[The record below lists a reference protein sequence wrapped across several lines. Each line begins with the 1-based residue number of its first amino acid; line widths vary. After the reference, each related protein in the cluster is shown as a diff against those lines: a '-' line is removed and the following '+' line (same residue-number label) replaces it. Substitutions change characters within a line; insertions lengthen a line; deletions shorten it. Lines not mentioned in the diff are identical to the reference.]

1 MRIPEL
7 RLSARPDS
15 WWLRSQDA
23 ALQLLQMKGSAP
35 MVTRLILFLLVAL
48 GGAGLTLQ
56 VVWNAR
62 LRASTTSPVLT
73 SIISVLVTLLS
84 LALVWASGATE
95 RGALPAGIQCAAKLG
110 LVWRGICRCVS
121 GGLPDRTAE
130 IGRCGPLFAGDRRA
144 I

>member
-84 LALVWASGATE
+84 LALVWASSATE
-95 RGALPAGIQCAAKLG
+95 RGALPAFNA
-110 LVWRGICRCVS
+110 
-121 GGLPDRTAE
+121 LPS
-130 IGRCGPLFAGDRRA
+130 
-144 I
+144 